1 MLNQHSQHHLTG
13 ISPHEVD
20 ESKEA
25 QILRRQNQSP
35 NPEVPKATRP
45 TEEPKTPGL
54 DERQGEGV
62 RLLDFKQ
69 QLAADANTFTYYY
82 DLD

>member
-1 MLNQHSQHHLTG
+1 MAVVGN
-13 ISPHEVD
+13 PHKVD

-45 TEEPKTPGL
+45 TEEPTTPGL
-54 DERQGEGV
+54 DERQGEG
-62 RLLDFKQ
+62 
-69 QLAADANTFTYYY
+69 AADANTFTYYY